1 MKLEITYIT
10 GSTSKGETLISEA
23 LAKNIG
29 EITLCIHRMQ
39 IIDLLDQAAANSV
52 LTAEDLE
59 SVLSR
64 IRRGG
69 RTFHKQSSK

>member
-29 EITLCIHRMQ
+29 EITLCIDRMQ

-52 LTAEDLE
+52 LTKTDIQG
-59 SVLSR
+59 VLSR
-64 IRRGG
+64 IAPAEQVVHRRS
-69 RTFHKQSSK
+69 TK